1 MKPTSQNFEA
11 TLERMPGRLGWTIAR
26 VPFDVGKV
34 WGSRGALRVRGEI
47 RLFGSKAAGF
57 EFRTSLFP
65 TGRGT
70 HYILINKKMQKG
82 GGVRAGEQAEF
93 KLEPDTKERPV
104 VLPAEMEKIF
114 KRERQLRKLY
124 DSFNDSI
131 RRYIANEVASRKSP
145 ASRERRAEQVAEQL
159 LEVMEAE
166 RDLPPLIKNAFAEN
180 PKAFAGWKTMT
191 PLARRTQLLAVFYY
205 RNPDSRAR
213 RLQKVV
219 DAAAERVKGLI

>member
-1 MKPTSQNFEA
+1 MKRANSKQFSA

-26 VPFDVGKV
+26 VPFDAAKL

-47 RLFGSKAAGF
+47 RLSGSKAAGF

-82 GGVRAGEQAEF
+82 GGVRAGEKADF
-93 KLEPDTKERPV
+93 KLEPDMKEMAI
-104 VLPAEMEKIF
+104 VLAIEMEKVL
-114 KRERQLRKLY
+114 KHEKQLRKFY

-159 LEVMEAE
+159 LETMEAE
-166 RDLPPLIKNAFAEN
+166 RELPPLIRNAFAEN
-180 PKAFAGWKTMT
+180 PKAYAGWKSMT
-191 PLARRTQLLAVFYY
+191 PLARRGQLLAIFYY
-205 RNPDSRAR
+205 RNVVSRAK
-213 RLQKVV
+213 RLQKVL
-219 DAAAERVKGLI
+219 DAAAAREKG

>member
-1 MKPTSQNFEA
+1 VKKAATKRFTG
-11 TLERMPGRLGWTIAR
+11 TLERMPGRLGWTIVR
-26 VPFDVGKV
+26 VPFDIAKL

-47 RLFGSKAAGF
+47 NGF

-82 GGVRAGEQAEF
+82 GGVRAGDRADF

-104 VLPAEMEKIF
+104 VLPIEMEKIL
-114 KRERQLRKLY
+114 KQEKQLRKFY

-159 LEVMEAE
+159 LETMEAE
-166 RDLPPLIKNAFAEN
+166 RDLPPLIRNAFAGN
-180 PKAFAGWKTMT
+180 PKAYAGWKSMT
-191 PLARRTQLLAVFYY
+191 PLARRQQLLAVFYY
-205 RNPDSRAR
+205 RNVESRGR
-213 RLQKVV
+213 RLQKVIEV
-219 DAAAERVKGLI
+219 AAGRVRA

>member
-1 MKPTSQNFEA
+1 VKKAATKRFTG
-11 TLERMPGRLGWTIAR
+11 TLERMPGRLGWTIVR
-26 VPFDVGKV
+26 VPFDIAKL
-34 WGSRGALRVRGEI
+34 WGSRGALRVQGEI
-47 RLFGSKAAGF
+47 NGF

-82 GGVRAGEQAEF
+82 GGVRAGDRADF

-104 VLPAEMEKIF
+104 VLPIEMEKIL
-114 KRERQLRKLY
+114 KQEKQLRKFY

-159 LEVMEAE
+159 LETMEAE
-166 RDLPPLIKNAFAEN
+166 RDLPPLIRNAFAGN
-180 PKAFAGWKTMT
+180 PKAYAGWKSMT
-191 PLARRTQLLAVFYY
+191 PLARRQQLLAVFYY
-205 RNPDSRAR
+205 RNVESRGR
-213 RLQKVV
+213 RLQKVIEV
-219 DAAAERVKGLI
+219 AAGRVRA

>member
-1 MKPTSQNFEA
+1 MKQKVKKFTA
-11 TLERMPGRLGWTIAR
+11 TLERMPGRLGWTIVR
-26 VPFDVGKV
+26 LPFDAAKL
-34 WGSRGALRVRGEI
+34 WGSRGALRVRGEMN
-47 RLFGSKAAGF
+47 GF

-65 TGRGT
+65 NGRGG
-70 HYILINKKMQKG
+70 HYLLVNKKMQKG
-82 GGVRAGEQAEF
+82 GGVRAGDKAKI

-104 VLPAEMEKIF
+104 VLPIEMEKIL
-114 KRERQLRKLY
+114 KQERQLRKFY

-159 LEVMEAE
+159 LETMEAE

-180 PKAFAGWKTMT
+180 QRAFAGWKAMT
-191 PLARRTQLLAVFYY
+191 PLARRKQLLAIFYY
-205 RNPDSRAR
+205 RSPGSRAR

-219 DAAAERVKGLI
+219 DEAAART

>member
-1 MKPTSQNFEA
+1 MKPSSKKFTV
-11 TLERMPGRLGWTIAR
+11 TLERMPGRLGWTIVR
-26 VPFDVGKV
+26 LPFDAVEF

-47 RLFGSKAAGF
+47 NSF

-65 TGRGT
+65 NGKGG
-70 HYILINKKMQKG
+70 HYLLVNKKMQKG

-104 VLPAEMEKIF
+104 VLPIEMEKIL
-114 KRERQLRKLY
+114 KQEKQLRKFY

-159 LEVMEAE
+159 LETMEAE
-166 RDLPPLIKNAFAEN
+166 RDLPPLIKAAFAQN
-180 PKAFAGWKTMT
+180 PEAHKGWKSMT
-191 PLARRTQLLAVFYY
+191 PLARRGQLLAIFYY
-205 RNPDSRAR
+205 RNPGSRGR
-213 RLQKVV
+213 RLAKVLES
-219 DAAAERVKGLI
+219 AAAKIKD

>member
-1 MKPTSQNFEA
+1 M
-11 TLERMPGRLGWTIAR
+11 LERMPVRLGWTIVR
-26 VPFDVGKV
+26 VPFDVAKL
-34 WGSRGALRVRGEI
+34 WGNRGALRVCGEI
-47 RLFGSKAAGF
+47 RSSGSKAASF

-70 HYILINKKMQKG
+70 HYILVNKKMQKG

-93 KLEPDTKERPV
+93 KLEPDTKERPI
-104 VLPAEMEKIF
+104 VLPIEMEKIF
-114 KRERQLRKLY
+114 KQEKQLRKLY

-131 RRYIANEVASRKSP
+131 RRYIVNEVASRKSP

-159 LEVMEAE
+159 LETMEAE

-180 PKAFAGWKTMT
+180 PKAHKGWRSMT
-191 PLARRTQLLAVFYY
+191 PLARRTQLLAIFYY

-219 DAAAERVKGLI
+219 DAAAARDKG

>member
-1 MKPTSQNFEA
+1 M
-11 TLERMPGRLGWTIAR
+11 LERMPGRLGWTIAR
-26 VPFDVGKV
+26 IPFDVAKL
-34 WGSRGALRVRGEI
+34 WGSRGSLRVRGEI
-47 RLFGSKAAGF
+47 NGH

-82 GGVRAGEQAEF
+82 GGVRAGDKADF

-104 VLPAEMEKIF
+104 VLPVEMDKILKQEKQI
-114 KRERQLRKLY
+114 RKFY

-159 LEVMEAE
+159 LETMEAE

-180 PKAFAGWKTMT
+180 PKAVAGWKTMT
-191 PLARRTQLLAVFYY
+191 PLARRGQLLAIFYY
-205 RNPDSRAR
+205 RNPDSRAK
-213 RLQKVV
+213 RLQKVL
-219 DAAAERVKGLI
+219 DAAAAREKG